1 VAENDSW
8 RQIVRRAWAEPD
20 FKQRLLTNP
29 HEVLAEYNI
38 NIPDGVTY
46 QVVEDHHAG
55 TRHLVLPP
63 PPDPNDPDLR
73 VDDFGRD
80 VESGDPGF

>member
-1 VAENDSW
+1 MAENDNW
-8 RQIVRRAWAEPD
+8 RQIVRRAWNEAE

-29 HEVLAEYNI
+29 REVLAEYHMPI
-38 NIPDGVTY
+38 QDGVTY
-46 QVVEDHHAG
+46 VVIEDQPDR
-55 TRHLVLPP
+55 RHLVLPP
-63 PPDPNDPDLR
+63 APSGELR